1 MSSSEPTPTEAEE
14 KPPEEAAPP
23 EEQPPASEDPTSSA
37 KINPKYPTKKCK
49 YAGVTFRESI
59 ICQMECDS

>member
-1 MSSSEPTPTEAEE
+1 MSSSEPAPTEAEE

-23 EEQPPASEDPTSSA
+23 EEEQPPASEDPTSSA

-49 YAGVTFRESI
+49 YAGVTFRESL
-59 ICQMECDS
+59 IC